1 MRFCE
6 ALTRTNQLHVLDNSI
21 LFKHGSQPIDT
32 PGIRS
37 KRIKTANKNGLGINV
52 LLSVIGVISNE
63 LVVRTLVEA
72 FVMPGA
78 SKVWAVK

>member
-1 MRFCE
+1 MGFCE
-6 ALTRTNQLHVLDNSI
+6 VLTRTNQLHVLDDSI
-21 LFKHGSQPIDT
+21 LFKHGSQPIDA

-37 KRIKTANKNGLGINV
+37 KCIKTANKNGLGINV